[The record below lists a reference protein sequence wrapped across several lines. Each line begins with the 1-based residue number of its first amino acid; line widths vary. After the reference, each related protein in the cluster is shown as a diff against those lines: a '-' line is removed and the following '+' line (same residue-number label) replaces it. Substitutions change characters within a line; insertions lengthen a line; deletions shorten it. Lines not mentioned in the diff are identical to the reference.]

1 VIPDAIRPVPAE
13 QVLAARQM
21 MRRGFSMQEA
31 ALSLWIIPSSR
42 LDLALWKNIDTDD
55 DELVVPLPKQWG
67 PDF

>member
-1 VIPDAIRPVPAE
+1 MTPDAYRPVPAE

-21 MRRGFSMQEA
+21 MRRGYSMTQA

-42 LDLALWKNIDTDD
+42 LDLALWKHIDTDD
-55 DELVVPLPKQWG
+55 EDLVLQLPKRWG

>member
-1 VIPDAIRPVPAE
+1 MIEDAIRPVPAE

-21 MRRGFSMQEA
+21 MRRGYSMKEA

-55 DELVVPLPKQWG
+55 DELVVQLPKRWG